1 MAILSSNPQHSPRT
15 PLKEKSSEVFSN
27 TADTATQAESCTFT
41 QAATGK
47 GGGAGSR
54 PKHRAM
60 KKIVL
65 ADNQSIFR
73 AGIAKVLAA
82 QEDMRIIAQC
92 TDVQHLQ
99 QAANA
104 AHGAIILFTSSL
116 LPDCVPLVRLMHANS
131 SRAVVIAENNES
143 QQSYA
148 SKEIDGLVFRD
159 VSGPTLVECVHRV
172 ASGQHYVQ
180 ARSGRSLPEE
190 MDSVGARVRLRLT
203 PKEMEIVA
211 LIVQGY
217 KNKQIALQLGTTEQ
231 VIKNYLRSVY
241 DKTGVSDRL
250 ELALFTIHHRILT
263 QTIDVP
269 STLHIASA

>member
-1 MAILSSNPQHSPRT
+1 MAILSSNPQSP
-15 PLKEKSSEVFSN
+15 PQQQLPEKSSEVFSSP
-27 TADTATQAESCTFT
+27 ADTGTQAESC
-41 QAATGK
+41 AYVPAPTGQ
-47 GGGAGSR
+47 GRHAGSR
-54 PKHRAM
+54 TRHRAM

-92 TDVQHLQ
+92 TDVAHLQ
-99 QAANA
+99 QAAHA
-104 AHGAIILFTSSL
+104 AHGAIFIFTSSL

-148 SKEIDGLVFRD
+148 GKEVDGLVFRD
-159 VSGPTLVECVHRV
+159 VSGPTLIECVQRV
-172 ASGQHYVQ
+172 AQGTHYVQ

-190 MDSVGARVRLRLT
+190 MDSVGARVRMRLT

-211 LIVQGY
+211 LIVQGF

-269 STLHIASA
+269 TTMHVASA

>member
-1 MAILSSNPQHSPRT
+1 MAILSSNPQSSPQ
-15 PLKEKSSEVFSN
+15 PSLLEKSSEVFSN
-27 TADTATQAESCTFT
+27 AADTGTQAESCTFT
-41 QAATGK
+41 QASTGK
-47 GGGAGSR
+47 GEGAGSR

-92 TDVQHLQ
+92 TDVPHLQ

-143 QQSYA
+143 QQS
-148 SKEIDGLVFRD
+148 
-159 VSGPTLVECVHRV
+159 
-172 ASGQHYVQ
+172 
-180 ARSGRSLPEE
+180 
-190 MDSVGARVRLRLT
+190 
-203 PKEMEIVA
+203 
-211 LIVQGY
+211 
-217 KNKQIALQLGTTEQ
+217 
-231 VIKNYLRSVY
+231 
-241 DKTGVSDRL
+241 
-250 ELALFTIHHRILT
+250 
-263 QTIDVP
+263 
-269 STLHIASA
+269 